1 MSTPT
6 VDEYVRKKS
15 KPRKGALEG
24 IIIIACFSFA
34 VWAAHKS
41 GLALGM
47 VTEQISAVEKSLQ
60 TYKDYR
66 TNTIDYKTTSYVLG
80 GRGSQPSGFDL
91 ALLQGIQRAEGDLQA
106 RDKSL
111 LSALKG
117 KNSLEIAAGLES
129 GRDLFDEEYRKT
141 VNAATKKL
149 MSESLYNKLLNDQI
163 TTLTDA
169 QLKQMK
175 ACYEVTANRSG
186 YEQMYDFVY
195 SNRPEACDSP
205 AESDKNIVVAP
216 DQSGKVDAV
225 QTDAHE
231 MSLMLSNGERK
242 IVKVIDAEG
251 KVEDNKASK
260 LNDSKEATDDLHA
273 KPAGEQQ
280 PQP

>member
-1 MSTPT
+1 MSAPT
-6 VDEYVRKKS
+6 FDEHVRKKS
-15 KPRKGALEG
+15 KTRKGALEG
-24 IIIIACFSFA
+24 IIVIACLSLA

-47 VTEQISAVEKSLQ
+47 VTEQISAVEKSVQ

-66 TNTIDYKTTSYVLG
+66 AKAIDYKTTSYVLG
-80 GRGSQPSGFDL
+80 GRGFQPSGFDL
-91 ALLQGIQRAEGDLQA
+91 AILQGIQRAEGDLQA

-111 LSALKG
+111 LTAMNG

-149 MSESLYNKLLNDQI
+149 MSESLYNKLLNDQV

-169 QLKQMK
+169 QLSQMK
-175 ACYEVTANRSG
+175 GCYEVAANRSG

-195 SNRPEACDSP
+195 SNRPEACDLP
-205 AESDKNIVVAP
+205 AESDKNIVAAP
-216 DQSGKVDAV
+216 DLSGRLDAV
-225 QTDAHE
+225 QTDTHE
-231 MSLMLSNGERK
+231 LSLMLSNGGRK
-242 IVKVIDAEG
+242 IVKVIDAGGE
-251 KVEDNKASK
+251 VEDNKASK
-260 LNDSKEATDDLHA
+260 LTDSKEATDDLHA

-280 PQP
+280 LQP